1 MNVRFAVIPFSI
13 ALATAAHGAGDDI
26 SFEKKAHEVIEKRC
40 TKCHGEDRIKAA
52 FTAGKDMRAIQMEMQ
67 RRGAKLSGSEQE
79 VLGIYWKKKP
89 LAK

>member
-1 MNVRFAVIPFSI
+1 MNIRFTVIPFTI
-13 ALATAAHGAGDDI
+13 ALATAAYGAGEDI
-26 SFEKKAHEVIEKRC
+26 SIEKKAHDVIEKRC
-40 TKCHGEDRIKAA
+40 TKCHGEERIKAA
-52 FTAGKDMRAIQMEMQ
+52 FTSGKDMRAIQREMQ